1 MKSVIDIKN
10 EKERILTFIR
20 NQAQHSQKI
29 AIPVSGGLD
38 SDVVAR
44 LCAEAIGV
52 ENIRI
57 FTVVQEGLEE
67 KYTNNA
73 RRLAEDL
80 GIHLAVIQL
89 GSMNRMLIQMLHEA
103 APDEPFQPDSLL
115 DPARANCSLRTAIIS
130 TYQDKGYLIPSNSNR
145 TEIEMGFFLP
155 FGDNLGHFKPI
166 AHLYKSEV
174 KILASLIGCRSEVI
188 NQPPSAGFWVGE
200 TDLEDMAYWIYNE
213 GPIPGGRIFTEEE
226 DEKVM
231 RIQSMLSQEKID
243 RCLIAFHERK
253 SDDSIAEQ
261 VGLPVD
267 IIKIIRRTRDQANRT
282 KNRPLMVMLE
292 RM

>member
-10 EKERILTFIR
+10 EKERIITFIR

>member
-89 GSMNRMLIQMLHEA
+89 GSMNRMLIQILHEA

-267 IIKIIRRTRDQANRT
+267 IIKIIRRTRDQADRT